1 VFWTGSIVFWTGLLN
16 TFSSLKGVRL
26 SPSKSLKTDLTQVLR
41 CVSIIS
47 GVSWTKN
54 FCFWYPKVS
63 HQRRGTSLR
72 KLVEWRRWLH
82 RLSTWQPSHGK
93 GRKACLQQTG
103 AKEGK
108 GMNEL
113 IGEINRVLQIRRTL
127 GVLGSALAICYL
139 VFLNKSPL
147 FLKLN
152 NL

>member
-1 VFWTGSIVFWTGLLN
+1 MFWTGSIVFWTGLLN

-26 SPSKSLKTDLTQVLR
+26 SPNKSLKTDLTQVLR

-54 FCFWYPKVS
+54 FCFWYPKAA
-63 HQRRGTSLR
+63 HHRKGTSLR
-72 KLVEWRRWLH
+72 KLVEWRRWRH
-82 RLSTWQPSHGK
+82 RLCTWQPRHEK

-108 GMNEL
+108 AVNKL

-127 GVLGSALAICYL
+127 GALGSTLAICYL